1 MTTQQFTF
9 TFSSIQQVTEFA
21 EAWLNGAKGI
31 PRVAPEKH
39 RIDEASIS
47 VRTANCLRAEN
58 LTYMEEALELG
69 QLGLRRSPNIGKRTI
84 DEIDEWARQ
93 HNLSWGKK

>member
-1 MTTQQFTF
+1 MTAQQFTF

-21 EAWLNGAKGI
+21 EAWLNGAKSI

-47 VRTANCLRAEN
+47 VRTANCLKAEG
-58 LTYMEEALELG
+58 LTYMEEALALG
-69 QLGLRRSPNIGKRTI
+69 QTGLLRFPIVGKKTVEEIG
-84 DEIDEWARQ
+84 EWAKR
-93 HNLSWGKK
+93 HNLTWGNK